1 MKKKSN
7 IQNKLAKK
15 KGKAKA
21 ARKKTVDLKRT
32 TGVQSTVNRDKARIK
47 ANCEIFTPAKIA
59 REITGRLKK
68 HGNVTFDDPSITVL
82 DPTCGNGQMLMG
94 TLEKRL
100 AAGMLR
106 AAAVTNLFG
115 IDIMADNIAECC
127 ARLAGGN
134 PAYAPYLAGNFVQ
147 GDALKLMDKIK
158 KGRHEVFTPMTEIL
172 KGKEIG
178 PAIKESADYQ
188 PDGNYIMLSMME
200 MDAKGKP
207 GTIVGKVAMPME
219 KKGLFGKKPFW
230 TEKDVVKHW
239 EMMSDET
246 KQGFMKMIPG
256 DFEQACKDWVPE
268 EEFAT

>member
-47 ANCEIFTPAKIA
+47 AHGEIFTPAKLA
-59 REITGRLKK
+59 REVTGRLQKRG
-68 HGNVTFDDPSITVL
+68 HVTFDDPSITVL
-82 DPTCGNGQMLMG
+82 DPACGNGQMLMG

-158 KGRHEVFTPMTEIL
+158 KGRHEVFTPMTGVL
-172 KGKEIG
+172 KGKEIASTMQG
-178 PAIKESADYQ
+178 GADYR
-188 PDGNYIMLSMME
+188 PNENYMMLSIME
-200 MDAKGKP
+200 MNTQGKP
-207 GTIVGKVAMPME
+207 IIVGKAAIPIE
-219 KKGLFGKKPFW
+219 KKGLFSKKAFW
-230 TEKDVVKHW
+230 TEDKVVKHW

-246 KQGFMKMIPG
+246 KQGIMKMIPG